1 MQERAAV
8 GNGRGGFEVA
18 PIEVGAP
25 GPGEVR
31 VRLRASGLCHTDW
44 DSLRWGRPVVLGHE
58 GAGVVEAVGAGVEKV
73 APGDRVV
80 LNWAIP
86 CGHCP
91 ACANGDRNLCEAFNP
106 VVGPRRGGH
115 AFEGATLRD
124 GRPLERSFHLGTLST
139 ATVVRVEACVP
150 LPPEVPWSSACI
162 VGCGVMTGF
171 GSVVN
176 VARVP
181 AGSTAVVLGAGGVGL
196 NVVQGCR
203 IAGAARIVAV
213 DVRQARLEA
222 ARRFGATDVLRADAG
237 DQGLRGAAAQVR
249 DMLGG
254 RGADYAFECTAV
266 PALGAAPLAFVRNG
280 GTAVQ
285 VSGIEQEIP
294 FDMELFEWDKV
305 YINPLYGKCR
315 PEVDF
320 PRIFALYQRGEL
332 LLDELVTRVYG
343 LDEVRQAFDDLLA
356 CRSAKVVVVI
366 GD

>member
-1 MQERAAV
+1 
-8 GNGRGGFEVA
+8 
-18 PIEVGAP
+18 
-25 GPGEVR
+25 
-31 VRLRASGLCHTDW
+31 
-44 DSLRWGRPVVLGHE
+44 
-58 GAGVVEAVGAGVEKV
+58 
-73 APGDRVV
+73 
-80 LNWAIP
+80 
-86 CGHCP
+86 
-91 ACANGDRNLCEAFNP
+91 
-106 VVGPRRGGH
+106 
-115 AFEGATLRD
+115 
-124 GRPLERSFHLGTLST
+124 
-139 ATVVRVEACVP
+139 
-150 LPPEVPWSSACI
+150 
-162 VGCGVMTGF
+162 MTGF

-176 VARVP
+176 AARLR
-181 AGSTAVVLGAGGVGL
+181 AGSTAVVLGVGGVGL

-213 DVRQARLEA
+213 DVREARLEA
-222 ARRFGATDVLRADAG
+222 ARKFGATDVLQADAK
-237 DQGLRGAAAQVR
+237 DEGLRGAATQVR

-285 VSGIEQEIP
+285 VSGVEQQIP

-305 YINPLYGKCR
+305 YINPLYGKCS

-343 LDEVRQAFDDLLA
+343 LDEIRQAFDDMLA
-356 CRSAKVVVVI
+356 GRSAKVVVVI